1 MPPQRRNQGFK
12 FSFPLPRRKSS
23 SDKQPGTSL
32 QRMYSDDAD
41 DFPLSSPGA
50 KAEEVL
56 GTSTPNCGF
65 GDKPRINL
73 IRKYPSFMSVTISDA
88 GSDSVRGDDEVWSGM
103 STPGDLAYERPYITR
118 DLPSSP
124 LLGQSFTTS
133 IKDRGSASNT
143 TIPQAHCSPSSTTL
157 RSYYDPAKSP
167 LAVSQQTSD
176 SSVRDMAL
184 RKGLPSVSSP
194 LAQEASEL
202 TLSVDPHSHSSEGQ
216 PEPSKKRPP
225 RIDLSSVFPRPRSID
240 PPLNSPHLITKSPPR
255 MSLISSNHKSTSGRP
270 KWFGWERKKSKPTE
284 VHDSQRLPS
293 IPPPGDEPSAYK
305 LHVFQAN
312 EPVQDG
318 INGAGQDVAQGT
330 ADSNAE
336 YGIAL
341 TPQAAEYTGT
351 PLKVGHAQSAPG
363 KRSRSRN
370 SSFGNYSHR
379 SVYSARSASLRM
391 ETNSTARHPQNR
403 SIPSNC
409 EIRSSPSTASRPSV
423 RSGHERGD
431 TLATMDLL
439 NQSVLSLSSSEDES
453 EESATIEF
461 KLCSRRVGESIDY
474 ADKSEETQVINARKV
489 TPVKPRPITSSRSR
503 QRSTSSGTEQ
513 VPPVPSIPARPHLS
527 PRVSSMKWQEH
538 QNIRSALDHYA
549 DSGTLASEDMAK
561 GFRLSDQSRVSG
573 SGSKMMAVTPDEER
587 LLEGMRRKRASIR
600 QDVFAESFGKGAI
613 QPRDFISRPRTAGAD
628 ESRAR
633 GFDVEMR
640 RAPPNVPDD
649 LARSLCTPYAA
660 SVDDLTHGVDFVFPQ
675 VPDVPARLRN
685 SLTLSSP
692 PKQSPSLSFSAS
704 DLLPSTPTSRRS
716 PITPPPGMGYLDAQ
730 STSYAVSPSR
740 PLYPINK
747 NKHARKSTVSS
758 SVVVLDGGEQR
769 AQQLDEEDEITGW
782 AIDRW

>member
-1 MPPQRRNQGFK
+1 MARTFK
-12 FSFPLPRRKSS
+12 LSFPIPRRKSS
-23 SDKQPGTSL
+23 SDKQPGESL

-56 GTSTPNCGF
+56 GTSALNSGF

-73 IRKYPSFMSVTISDA
+73 IRKYPSFMSVAISDA
-88 GSDSVRGDDEVWSGM
+88 GSDSARGDDEILSGM
-103 STPGDLAYERPYITR
+103 STPGDLTYKRPYITR
-118 DLPSSP
+118 DQPSSP
-124 LLGQSFTTS
+124 LLGQSFTSS
-133 IKDRGSASNT
+133 INDGGSASIQ
-143 TIPQAHCSPSSTTL
+143 TIPQVHCSPSSTTL

-194 LAQEASEL
+194 LVQEASEL
-202 TLSVDPHSHSSEGQ
+202 TLSVDPHSRSSEGQ

-225 RIDLSSVFPRPRSID
+225 HIDLSAVFPRPRSINA
-240 PPLNSPHLITKSPPR
+240 PLNSPHLITKSPPR

-270 KWFGWERKKSKPTE
+270 KWFGWERKKSKPTK

-293 IPPPGDEPSAYK
+293 IPPPGDDPSANK

-312 EPVQDG
+312 ESVQDG
-318 INGAGQDVAQGT
+318 INGAGQDVVQGT
-330 ADSNAE
+330 TDPNAA

-341 TPQAAEYTGT
+341 TRQSAEYTRT
-351 PLKVGHAQSAPG
+351 PLKVGHAESAPG

-379 SVYSARSASLRM
+379 SVYSEQSASLRM
-391 ETNSTARHPQNR
+391 ETNSTTRHPQNR
-403 SIPSNC
+403 FIPSNC

-431 TLATMDLL
+431 TLANMDLL

-461 KLCSRRVGESIDY
+461 KFCRRHIRKSIDY
-474 ADKSEETQVINARKV
+474 ADKGEETQVINARKV
-489 TPVKPRPITSSRSR
+489 TPVKPRPITIGRSR
-503 QRSTSSGTEQ
+503 QRSRSSGSEH
-513 VPPVPSIPARPHLS
+513 VPPVPSIPTRPHLS
-527 PRVSSMKWQEH
+527 PRVSSMKWREH
-538 QNIRSALDHYA
+538 HKIRSAPDHYA
-549 DSGTLASEDMAK
+549 YSGTLTSEDMANS
-561 GFRLSDQSRVSG
+561 FRLSDQSKVSG
-573 SGSKMMAVTPDEER
+573 SGSKIMAVTPDEER

-600 QDVFAESFGKGAI
+600 QDIFVESFGKGAI
-613 QPRDFISRPRTAGAD
+613 QPRDSIIRPRTAGAD
-628 ESRAR
+628 EGRAR

-649 LARSLCTPYAA
+649 LARSLCVAYAA
-660 SVDDLTHGVDFVFPQ
+660 SVDDLTHGVDFVFPP
-675 VPDVPARLRN
+675 VPDVLARRRN
-685 SLTLSSP
+685 SHTLSSP
-692 PKQSPSLSFSAS
+692 PKQSPSLSLSAS
-704 DLLPSTPTSRRS
+704 DLLPSTPTGRHS
-716 PITPPPGMGYLDAQ
+716 PITPPPGTGYHDAQ

-740 PLYPINK
+740 PSYPINK
-747 NKHARKSTVSS
+747 NKHVRKSTVSS

-769 AQQLDEEDEITGW
+769 AQQLEEDEITGW

>member
-1 MPPQRRNQGFK
+1 MAFK
-12 FSFPLPRRKSS
+12 LSFPLPRRKAS
-23 SDKQPGTSL
+23 SDKQPGASL
-32 QRMYSDDAD
+32 QRVYSDDAD
-41 DFPLSSPGA
+41 DFPRASPGA

-56 GTSTPNCGF
+56 GTSTPNSRS

-103 STPGDLAYERPYITR
+103 STPGDSAFERPYITR

-124 LLGQSFTTS
+124 LLAQSFTTS
-133 IKDRGSASNT
+133 VK
-143 TIPQAHCSPSSTTL
+143 TIPQAHYSPSSTTL

-202 TLSVDPHSHSSEGQ
+202 TLSVDPHSHGSEGQ

-225 RIDLSSVFPRPRSID
+225 HIDLSSVLPRPRSID

-270 KWFGWERKKSKPTE
+270 KWFGWERKKSKPTQ
-284 VHDSQRLPS
+284 VRDSQKLPS
-293 IPPPGDEPSAYK
+293 IPPPGEDPSAYK
-305 LHVFQAN
+305 LRGFQAD
-312 EPVQDG
+312 EPAQDG
-318 INGAGQDVAQGT
+318 INGARQDVAKEIT
-330 ADSNAE
+330 DSNAE
-336 YGIAL
+336 HGIAL
-341 TPQAAEYTGT
+341 TPQSAESTGT
-351 PLKVGHAQSAPG
+351 PLKVEHAQSAPG

-379 SVYSARSASLRM
+379 SVYSEWSASLRM
-391 ETNSTARHPQNR
+391 ETNATARHPQNR

-453 EESATIEF
+453 EESAIIE
-461 KLCSRRVGESIDY
+461 SRRRIRESIDY
-474 ADKSEETQVINARKV
+474 ADKGEETQVTNARKV
-489 TPVKPRPITSSRSR
+489 TFVRPRPITNGRSC
-503 QRSTSSGTEQ
+503 QRSGSSGSEQ

-538 QNIRSALDHYA
+538 QSIRSALDHYA
-549 DSGTLASEDMAK
+549 CSGAPTSEDIATS
-561 GFRLSDQSRVSG
+561 FHLSDQSKLSG
-573 SGSKMMAVTPDEER
+573 AGSKMMAVTPDEER

-613 QPRDFISRPRTAGAD
+613 QPRDSITRPRTAGAD
-628 ESRAR
+628 EGRAR
-633 GFDVEMR
+633 GFDVELR

-649 LARSLCTPYAA
+649 LARSLCVPYAA
-660 SVDDLTHGVDFVFPQ
+660 SVDDLTRGLDLVFPQ
-675 VPDVPARLRN
+675 VPDLPARRRN
-685 SLTLSSP
+685 SHTLCSP
-692 PKQSPSLSFSAS
+692 PKQSPSLSLSAS

-716 PITPPPGMGYLDAQ
+716 PITPPPGMGHLDSIHQLRRLTVA
-730 STSYAVSPSR
+730 TIVS
-740 PLYPINK
+740 
-747 NKHARKSTVSS
+747 HQQ
-758 SVVVLDGGEQR
+758 EQTR
-769 AQQLDEEDEITGW
+769 EEKYCKQQRCRT
-782 AIDRW
+782 RWG